1 MRINE
6 FSIRRYGPL
15 PDTGRVTLGDFSL
28 LFGKNEYGKT
38 LTIDALVKLLL
49 QHGRSLFEQIKRVDE
64 EPEGYVVVDDP
75 TGKEMKLPEKGDLT
89 YLTGLTPEECRNIF
103 IIRNSDLSIAIETE
117 FYRNVTDRLT
127 GLRTEKILS
136 IKNQLQEIGKLTRPD
151 SAGSLR
157 DRSGEKLKTRAK
169 QADNLIRRI
178 DELQEEVAE
187 EGLDNLEEML
197 FKVKEQTSE
206 TSHKIETFEE
216 ARKRKEYEEGSKA
229 YQTFISAQQELEKL
243 SVYTNEDVDIW
254 ANCERDTGEWT
265 KESNKLQKEVNLK
278 RIGCEQKVRELD
290 EKKLVFESLSNR
302 KTVIDDQIRPQVK
315 NYEIKSG
322 ELKPKEVKQGFF
334 SVAAII
340 STLLLVISIVG
351 VIANPSSLLYVL
363 LTVSLIATLAFAT
376 LRFLVTREKAWLSGM
391 FERIRLAASRF
402 ELHAETVEEILSDIQ
417 KFDEEYSRKQKELEQ
432 SRTSVSLLESE
443 IKRITD
449 IDIVGLA
456 SKIAQ
461 ARNKIDVIAQKTGLQ
476 KLQEYHGKLKLKMN
490 CQQSAEMQLEIL
502 RSHFGHMEGGL
513 DENLPYWHGQIEALK
528 GFENKAMDITYDEK
542 SVSQLKGEL
551 VGFQGKEQEL
561 TGKIVT
567 FCDELREVQ
576 REANEVLQLEDD
588 YLRCDSSVD
597 MIAIRDKLLKF
608 LAEVEENKDN
618 ALIVI
623 SIFEGLEKEE
633 EEKISSLFGKDSPVS
648 QYFSEIT
655 GGIYKDIEFII
666 DDVKKIQVRLKDGG
680 MLDAIKLSGG
690 AYDQLYLS
698 IRLALGQKLL
708 KGVTGFFIMDDPFIK
723 ADKER
728 LQRQIDVLRRVVS
741 ELGWQIVYFTAKDE
755 VVNVLKSDIQK
766 GKVHYIELQGVFA

>member
-254 ANCERDTGEWT
+254 ANCERDIGEWT